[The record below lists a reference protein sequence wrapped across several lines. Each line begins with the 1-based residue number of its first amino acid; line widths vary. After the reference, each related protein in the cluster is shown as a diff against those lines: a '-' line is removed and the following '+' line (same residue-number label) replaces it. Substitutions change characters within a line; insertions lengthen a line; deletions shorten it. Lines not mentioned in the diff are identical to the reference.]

1 MLRLAAAAAAV
12 LALAALASGTAGARV
27 ADDRQTD
34 GALVAGYVSKALGDL
49 RLGLGDLTAFK
60 HATTAAAKRT
70 DIAKANQEIKLADD
84 ALATIRP
91 VILRRLGGDPNWM
104 GGDPLWSTL
113 KNADKPV
120 APVPA
125 SDVSKGV
132 GIDWNRILANVKAL
146 TGAST
151 AANTIK
157 HPPCTVTTTF
167 TPGTASS
174 EPSVH
179 FYFQCD
185 ENVTTMYVDTE
196 QATVEKCAAP
206 ANQCQ
211 VSAGHEVTVETHGAD
226 GIFDLV
232 GAALAAGDP
241 DIVEIK
247 GDSGDPTFIDD
258 IF

>member
-1 MLRLAAAAAAV
+1 VRLAAATLTV
-12 LALAALASGTAGARV
+12 LVLAALAAGTAGARV

-49 RLGLGDLTAFK
+49 RLGLGDLTSFK
-60 HATTAAAKRT
+60 HATTLAAKTT
-70 DIAKANQEIKLADD
+70 DIAKANQEIKLADVD
-84 ALATIRP
+84 LAAIRA
-91 VILRRLGGDPNWM
+91 VVQRRLGGDPNWM
-104 GGDPLWSTL
+104 GPDPLWS
-113 KNADKPV
+113 NVQAADKPV

-125 SDVSKGV
+125 SDASKGV
-132 GIDWNRILANVKAL
+132 TIDWKRVLGYVEAL
-146 TGAST
+146 TKAST
-151 AANTIK
+151 AAKAIK
-157 HPPCTVTTTF
+157 HPPCTVTTTP
-167 TPGTASS
+167 TPGTTTS

-185 ENVTTMYVDTE
+185 ENVKTVLVDTE
-196 QATVEKCAAP
+196 QATVEKCVAP
-206 ANQCQ
+206 ANECQ
-211 VSAGHEVTVETHGAD
+211 VSAGHEVTVETHGGD